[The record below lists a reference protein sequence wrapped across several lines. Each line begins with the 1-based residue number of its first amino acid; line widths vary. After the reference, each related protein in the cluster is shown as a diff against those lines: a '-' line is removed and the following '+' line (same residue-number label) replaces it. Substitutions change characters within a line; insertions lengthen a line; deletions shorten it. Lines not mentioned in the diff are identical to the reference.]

1 MESKTE
7 VLSMAQLHKKFTDIQ
22 VKELLARYFKG
33 EIPRRYVQEILG
45 IKERRFFSLIK
56 RYRENPAAFSLQYQR
71 EGPTRHIPELTEKA
85 ILKELAI
92 DKQIIEDK
100 ENPVRRYNYS
110 YIKDR
115 LAETY
120 GQKVSV
126 PTIINRAKKHGFY
139 IKRTKRRSTH
149 DREVLTH
156 YVGELIQHD
165 SSIHLWAPAAG
176 EKWQLITSLDDHSRF
191 ILYAE
196 LVRRESSWAHIL
208 ALQAVFLKHGMPFS
222 YYVDSHSIFRF
233 VQGRDSIWREHR
245 KLTDEVD
252 PQWKQVLVDCGV
264 KLIYALS
271 PQAKGKIE
279 RPYQWLQDRLVR
291 TCVRNNVIDIRQ
303 ARPILHHEIQR
314 YNYRQVHSATLE
326 VPYFRLQNA
335 LREKRSLFRQFR
347 IPPPFQ
353 SAKDIFCLR
362 MERTVDAYCRVS
374 INNKYRSVNYAN
386 PGDVLSI
393 RFYPMTG
400 GVTELRYWR
409 GNRLLDVQR
418 IKTSDLEGLQ
428 F

>member
-1 MESKTE
+1 
-7 VLSMAQLHKKFTDIQ
+7 MAQIHKKFTDTQ
-22 VKELLARYFKG
+22 VKELLARYLKG
-33 EIPRRYVQEILG
+33 EIPRRYVQEILA
-45 IKERRFFSLIK
+45 IKERRFFILLK
-56 RYRENPAAFSLQYQR
+56 RYRKNPAAFSIKYQR
-71 EGPTRHIPELTEKA
+71 EEPTRHIPEQTELT

-92 DKQIIEDK
+92 DKKIIEDK

-110 YIKDR
+110 FIKDR
-115 LAETY
+115 LADTY

-126 PTIINRAKKHGFY
+126 PTIINRAKKYGFY
-139 IKRTKRRSTH
+139 LKRSKRSTH

-156 YVGELIQHD
+156 YAGELIQHD
-165 SSIHLWAPAAG
+165 SSVHLWAPAAR
-176 EKWQLITSLDDHSRF
+176 EKWHLITSLDDHSRF

-208 ALQAVFLKHGMPFS
+208 ALQTVFLKYGMPFS

-252 PQWKQVLVDCGV
+252 PQWKQVLTDCGV

-279 RPYQWLQDRLVR
+279 RPYQWIQDRLVR
-291 TCVRNNVIDIRQ
+291 TCVRNNVTDIRP
-303 ARPILHHEIQR
+303 ARTFLHHEIQR
-314 YNYRQVHSATLE
+314 YNYRQVHSTTLE
-326 VPYFRLQNA
+326 VPYFRFQKA
-335 LREKRSLFRQFR
+335 LREKKSLFRQFH

-362 MERTVDAYCRVS
+362 LERTVDAYCRVS
-374 INNKYRSVNYAN
+374 INSQFRSVNYAN
-386 PGDVLSI
+386 PGDVLSV

-409 GNRLLDVQR
+409 DDRLLDVQR
-418 IKTSDLEGLQ
+418 LKTSDLQGMQ